1 MTTSITR
8 VFVRVN
14 RVAAIERGING
25 TATPVAIDLD
35 VSQMSD
41 DERREIAARYHVA
54 DRFFGHGVP
63 DGQSTVLTM
72 RDGVRWLKPITVCD
86 PSQAGVLEVIAEER
100 RAIDEQRTNRAAE
113 QLDQAERWLRERPT
127 VPREII
133 EYIGSDGEPCHWSG
147 CWGSERAEVHSP
159 AHITVDTPAAQA
171 VLDSPEAVAWRHELD
186 QVEVATRETLRST
199 LRRRW
204 QELRIEVAA
213 AERERADWIATHG
226 SQRLQR
232 LVAEGY
238 EHGTVYDREREQWE
252 QRQIDLRAADFI
264 PGWVRVEADELS
276 PPDNAPERALALL
289 DAGRELY
296 PQCRLARRG
305 KQWVCVADID
315 GICYVWPR
323 D

>member
-1 MTTSITR
+1 M
-8 VFVRVN
+8 
-14 RVAAIERGING
+14 
-25 TATPVAIDLD
+25 
-35 VSQMSD
+35 
-41 DERREIAARYHVA
+41 
-54 DRFFGHGVP
+54 
-63 DGQSTVLTM
+63 
-72 RDGVRWLKPITVCD
+72 
-86 PSQAGVLEVIAEER
+86 LEAIAEER
-100 RAIDEQRTNRAAE
+100 RAIDEQRIKRAAE
-113 QLDQAERWLRERPT
+113 QLEQAERWLRERPT

-147 CWGSERAEVHSP
+147 CWGFERAEVHSP

-171 VLDSPEAVAWRHELD
+171 VLDSPEAVAWRHALD